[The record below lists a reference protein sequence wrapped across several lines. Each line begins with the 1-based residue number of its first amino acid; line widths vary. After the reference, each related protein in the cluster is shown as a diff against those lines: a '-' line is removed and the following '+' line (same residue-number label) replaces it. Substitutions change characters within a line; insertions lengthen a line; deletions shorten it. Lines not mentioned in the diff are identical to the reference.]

1 MLDADDALAAVV
13 SAHQAWIMGEV
24 LATELTVGPTGA
36 DAATVTV
43 DGQPVRV
50 ESPADDLVPF

>member
-1 MLDADDALAAVV
+1 
-13 SAHQAWIMGEV
+13 MGEV
-24 LATELTVGPTGA
+24 LATELTVGPAGA

-50 ESPADDLVPF
+50 ALQRTPLVPF